1 MDVPCMVCV
10 ELELIHGGGGYG
22 WEVKLM
28 GWPWEVGEDGW
39 GLQGCAHHGLVD
51 LQ

>member
-1 MDVPCMVCV
+1 MMDVPCMVCV

-28 GWPWEVGEDGW
+28 GWPWEVGEDG
-39 GLQGCAHHGLVD
+39 
-51 LQ
+51 